1 MEPRRRNCSAE
12 GLSWQ
17 PIPAIDEI
25 IELSS
30 EDESDIGRYDAK
42 KLNIARIKK
51 EKRDSGAKII
61 SNEVIRQML
70 ATQNAMPTH
79 ITATRF
85 DVVNDIQR
93 PANNQLS
100 PNYEPEFPINHDS
113 NVEVQSSPF
122 LNDLTNNCH
131 SADANT
137 IQVETAIHG
146 TFNENPTGDTP
157 QNDVIYRPI
166 VPNRGTIL
174 IENGREYWTT
184 DRNMYPTYPF
194 YQNTYPAYSQH
205 FGSDDN
211 GPYNHLQPVST
222 QMRNELLER

>member
-1 MEPRRRNCSAE
+1 MEPSRRDCSAE

-30 EDESDIGRYDAK
+30 EDESDIGRYAAK
-42 KLNIARIKK
+42 NLNIARIKK
-51 EKRDSGAKII
+51 EKRHSGAKII

-70 ATQNAMPTH
+70 VTQNAMPIHT
-79 ITATRF
+79 TATRF
-85 DVVNDIQR
+85 DVVNDIQC

-100 PNYEPEFPINHDS
+100 PNYEPEFPINH
-113 NVEVQSSPF
+113 ESSPF

-131 SADANT
+131 SVDTNT

-146 TFNENPTGDTP
+146 TFHENPTGDTP
-157 QNDVIYRPI
+157 QNDVVYRST
-166 VPNRGTIL
+166 NRGTIH

-184 DRNMYPTYPF
+184 DQNMYPTYPF

-205 FGSDDN
+205 FSTDDN
-211 GPYNHLQPVST
+211 GSYKHFQPVSSQT
-222 QMRNELLER
+222 RTELLER